1 MCVGLGKKSTTIP
14 LQKHICHTTPLSS
27 HKSGSNRHCISQ
39 VTKVRCQV
47 HLFHV
52 SPFDGSRKQ
61 NSSQAD
67 TKETHD
73 PGCLATGSF
82 EGRGEVHPRRVSTM
96 AESTLF
102 LTSVIP
108 VAASVHTVHAQTR
121 ARANFFLVDNG
132 VTLQCPDM
140 VMDEANWPTESPDEA
155 IRTVD
160 RECECRCYLHKQD
173 YKHEQSIKWIQGEAE
188 HLQCRHYHLG
198 DDPSDEHEA
207 NT

>member
-1 MCVGLGKKSTTIP
+1 M
-14 LQKHICHTTPLSS
+14 
-27 HKSGSNRHCISQ
+27 HK
-39 VTKVRCQV
+39 
-47 HLFHV
+47 
-52 SPFDGSRKQ
+52 
-61 NSSQAD
+61 
-67 TKETHD
+67 
-73 PGCLATGSF
+73 
-82 EGRGEVHPRRVSTM
+82 
-96 AESTLF
+96 
-102 LTSVIP
+102 
-108 VAASVHTVHAQTR
+108 R

-160 RECECRCYLHKQD
+160 RECECCCYLHKQD
-173 YKHEQSIKWIQGEAE
+173 YKHEQTIKWIHGEAE